1 MVQLKSKKPVVIYF
15 DGGAM
20 GGGVTGELKNNKLAI
35 KTIGNDGGIDISIDV
50 TKEKLSEFWKKV
62 DELNVWNWRR
72 NYNEGG
78 YAPVCDGYTWELKL
92 RSPDGK
98 TLYSGAVHEFPD
110 NFDDFAEVIN
120 KLFEN
125 KLNQEIIELDDE
137 E

>member
-1 MVQLKSKKPVVIYF
+1 MVQLNIKKPVVIYF
-15 DGGAM
+15 DGGSM
-20 GGGVTGELKNNKLAI
+20 GGKVTAQLKNNKL
-35 KTIGNDGGIDISIDV
+35 TIITMSNDGYLDISIDA
-50 TKEKLSEFWKKV
+50 TKEKLSQFWKKV
-62 DELNVWNWRR
+62 DELNVWSWRR
-72 NYNEGG
+72 DYNEGG
-78 YAPVCDGYTWELKL
+78 YDPVCDGYTWELKL

-110 NFDDFAEVIN
+110 NFDDFAKVIN